1 VVVDPAVMI
10 PVPAVPVKSTKN
22 VAILNMDKNFTSP
35 QIIKKLKSL
44 SNPKNIQGMAR
55 FGINPKKTLGI
66 GIPVIRKM
74 AKEIGKN
81 HQLALELWNSEIHEA
96 RILAGYID
104 EPEKITEK
112 QMEKWAKDF
121 DSWDVCDQVC
131 SSLFDKTDFV
141 WKKLEEFTQRKEEFV
156 KRTGFTLMACL
167 AVHDKKA
174 QDKDFIKLLPIIKR
188 EVTDERNFVRKAV
201 NWALR
206 QIGKRNKNLN
216 KEAIKVAK
224 EILKMEN
231 KIAKWI
237 ASDTIRE
244 LTSSSIQKRFS

>member
-1 VVVDPAVMI
+1 MN
-10 PVPAVPVKSTKN
+10 S
-22 VAILNMDKNFTSP
+22 S

-44 SNPKNIQGMAR
+44 SNSKNVEGMAR

-66 GIPVIRKM
+66 GIPVLRKM

-81 HQLALELWNSEIHEA
+81 HKLALELWDSGIHEA
-96 RILAGYID
+96 RILAGFID
-104 EPEKITEK
+104 EPTKVTER
-112 QMEKWAKDF
+112 QMEKWVKDF

-131 SSLFDKTDFV
+131 SSLFDKTDFI
-141 WKKLEEFTQRKEEFV
+141 WKKVEEFTRRKEEFV

-174 QDKDFIKLLPIIKR
+174 QDKDFIKLLPIIKK
-188 EVTDERNFVRKAV
+188 EATDERNFVRKAV

-224 EILKMEN
+224 EILKMES
-231 KIAKWI
+231 KTAKWI
-237 ASDTIRE
+237 ASDTLRE
-244 LTSSSIQKRFS
+244 LTSPSIQKKTLVIE